1 MRVIITW
8 ETHNRRYSIS
18 LVEFLKNMDIIVTD
32 EQVKAT
38 ARKLLEQKE
47 AKPEE

>member
-1 MRVIITW
+1 MRVQISW
-8 ETHNRRYSIS
+8 ETHSRRYTID
-18 LVEFLKNMDIIVTD
+18 LVEFLKYMDIIVTD